1 VNLRTRLILAVCA
14 MVLLTFGAAMYAV
27 LLVFE
32 RSEIHQLDDAIRTAA
47 REDAREAA
55 KFGDDAIIDASAP
68 APDELAKLQKYGVL
82 YTPEG
87 VVVTSTPFR
96 ACPVPEFRAIQHPT
110 AVPFD
115 LRCADDILRGVFV
128 HVPGRADRLYFFA
141 VSRHD
146 LDHDIAFLKET
157 MVLAMLAGLLVSAV
171 ISALIVRSLTRDLDA
186 VTLVA
191 RAVAAGDLSARV
203 ASRSSNK
210 ELLQLANDVDEMI
223 RRLDVLVV
231 SQQRFIAHAAH
242 ELRSPLT
249 TLYGEL
255 SLALRR
261 SRDAEAYRESI
272 EEALSSTKQLKQLA
286 EDLLTLARS
295 GAGADGLEE
304 MSLLGAVNEAV
315 SLVTQSAEERNV
327 KVAIAGDDISL
338 WGRPRDLQRMVR
350 NLVENAVSH
359 SESGQTVHI
368 SIGNSESDAILV
380 VEDEGPGVPKEE
392 RERIFEPFFR
402 VARDRG
408 SDRKG
413 EGAGLGLVIAREIA
427 RAHGG
432 DVTVSDR
439 EDGQKGA
446 RFIATIN
453 RESR

>member
-1 VNLRTRLILAVCA
+1 MNLRTRLILAVCA
-14 MVLLTFGAAMYAV
+14 MVLITFGTAMYAV

-55 KFGDDAIIDASAP
+55 KFGDDAIIDANAP
-68 APDELAKLQKYGVL
+68 APDEFAKLPKYGVL

-87 VVVTSTPFR
+87 AVVKSTPFTT
-96 ACPVPEFRAIQHPT
+96 CSVPEFRAILHPT
-110 AVPFD
+110 AIPFD

-128 HVPGRADRLYFFA
+128 HVPGRPDRLYFFA
-141 VSRHD
+141 VSRRD

-186 VTLVA
+186 ITLVT

-203 ASRSSNK
+203 ASSSSNK

-261 SRDAEAYRESI
+261 SRDAEAYRQSI

-295 GAGADGLEE
+295 GAGADGIEE
-304 MSLLGAVNEAV
+304 MSLQVVVKEAV
-315 SLVTQSAEERNV
+315 ALVAQPAEERNV
-327 KVAIAGDDISL
+327 KVVVEGEDVL
-338 WGRPRDLQRMVR
+338 LQGRPRDLQRMIR
-350 NLVENAVSH
+350 NLLENAVSH
-359 SESGQTVHI
+359 SESGQTVRV
-368 SIGNSESDAILV
+368 SIEQEGNNARV
-380 VEDEGPGVPKEE
+380 VVDDEGPGVPKDE
-392 RERIFEPFFR
+392 RDRIFEPFFR

-413 EGAGLGLVIAREIA
+413 EGAGLGLVITREIA

-439 EDGQKGA
+439 AEGQKGA
-446 RFIATIN
+446 RFIATV
-453 RESR
+453 SLGVG